1 MGIKNRKTR
10 STKSKSNKAV
20 KIPADILKE
29 FEELPDKE
37 HYNGKIIQQ
46 EWQIEAIKKFG
57 PVKMNKDMARLLGVS
72 KTTYEKWKKEIIP
85 HHYRKYTRGNTKCI
99 SK

>member
-10 STKSKSNKAV
+10 STKSQSNKAV
-20 KIPADILKE
+20 KIPVDILKE
-29 FEELPDKE
+29 LEELPDKE
-37 HYNGKIIQQ
+37 HYSGKIILQ

-57 PVKMNKDMARLLGVS
+57 PVKMNKDMARILGVS
-72 KTTYEKWKKEIIP
+72 KSTYENWKREIIP
-85 HHYRKYTRGNTKCI
+85 NHFKKYNRGK